1 MTARR
6 DDGRGRTRTAAPALS
21 VFLGLAGCLGVATAE
36 GVPAGVVTVATPAAI
51 TASPGT
57 EAKATISVT
66 VAAGYHANSNKPSE
80 DYLIP
85 FSLKWEDGSLRPVSV
100 TYPKAQLRK
109 LTFSNKPLSVFTG
122 SFIIVTRFH
131 LPNNAAPGK
140 VDIKGK
146 LHYQACDDRSCQPPK
161 TLEVSMP
168 VEIVNRSPGSRRAHR
183 CVPRRNA

>member
-1 MTARR
+1 MTARSN
-6 DDGRGRTRTAAPALS
+6 GRGRTGRAASALS
-21 VFLGLAGCLGVATAE
+21 VFLGLAGCLGVATAD
-36 GVPAGVVTVATPAAI
+36 GVPASVVTVATPAAI
-51 TASPGT
+51 TANPGA

-109 LTFSNKPLSVFTG
+109 LTFSNRPLSVFTG
-122 SFIIVTRFH
+122 SFNIVTRFH
-131 LPNNAAPGK
+131 LPDNAAPGK
-140 VDIKGK
+140 VDVKGK

-161 TLEVSMP
+161 TLEVSLP
-168 VEIVNRSPGSRRAHR
+168 LEIVERNHGSR
-183 CVPRRNA
+183 